1 MVDPRHSAHKPWY
14 KTAIVTSQ
22 MTESKQE
29 ESCSRDQHGDA
40 APRCIR
46 ELHVLTAAE
55 QTNSDENWIIVCAE
69 RDRAFVQTGVKH
81 LQFKPEDGTLH
92 VSGLHLLQKRNVMA
106 ALLSQLRHGGG
117 REGGEEKKSYGARS
131 SPRPCENVTLA
142 PGPGC

>member
-1 MVDPRHSAHKPWY
+1 M
-14 KTAIVTSQ
+14 Q
-22 MTESKQE
+22 
-29 ESCSRDQHGDA
+29 
-40 APRCIR
+40 
-46 ELHVLTAAE
+46 
-55 QTNSDENWIIVCAE
+55 

-92 VSGLHLLQKRNVMA
+92 VSGLHLLQERNVMA

-117 REGGEEKKSYGARS
+117 REGGEEKKSAAYGARS